1 MSIAWT
7 ARLIIAGDI
16 AKEAAGTLP
25 QRLAADDL
33 TVLEASHMYFETE
46 RNAQAMDSLVDM
58 MAEEDV
64 DDALL
69 EAAEALQ
76 DIWDSLTIAAVNR
89 MRELQG
95 LPPIEIAVSD
105 EDDEDGDE

>member
-1 MSIAWT
+1 MSIDWT
-7 ARLIIAGDI
+7 TRLILAGDI

-33 TVLEASHMYFETE
+33 TVLEASHMYSEAE
-46 RNAQAMDSLVDM
+46 RNAQAIDELVEM
-58 MAEEDV
+58 MADEGA

-76 DIWDSLTIAAVNR
+76 DIWDGLTIAAVNR
-89 MRELQG
+89 LRELQG
-95 LPPIEIAVSD
+95 LPPVEFVELD
-105 EDDEDGDE
+105 KDDE